1 MRCEDVRVY
10 VLASVPPL
18 AVLTHRH
25 PTPGMVVV
33 GAGVRR
39 WWLAGGHLSDDGAS
53 RVVGDDRV
61 MAVTQRETGGRRWR
75 RRVRVEAGPEMVVAR

>member
-18 AVLTHRH
+18 AILTHRH
-25 PTPGMVVV
+25 PTPGMVAV
-33 GAGVRR
+33 GAGVCR

-53 RVVGDDRV
+53 CARPVRDEVVLK
-61 MAVTQRETGGRRWR
+61 RW
-75 RRVRVEAGPEMVVAR
+75 ESS